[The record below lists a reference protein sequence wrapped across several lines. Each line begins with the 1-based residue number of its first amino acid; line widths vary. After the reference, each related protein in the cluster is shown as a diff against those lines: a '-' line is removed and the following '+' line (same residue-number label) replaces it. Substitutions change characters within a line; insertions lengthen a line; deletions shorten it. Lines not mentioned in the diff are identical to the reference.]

1 MSTQCQLW
9 LFSCYYFS
17 LFQLLWYF
25 FPDSK
30 LGSHLALIWSK
41 HVVYILNFFLSFLQ
55 LFGEIKVLLLYHKIQ
70 PLAQKSCRVL
80 IYEAV
85 IKNMENIC
93 MCFLN
98 CHSNQYMTFQFLKR
112 TQGLQ
117 EYAMNFLFEKHG
129 FGPKISK
136 LWLSGQIWPATFL
149 QIKFYWNTATCIH
162 LYISY
167 GCFHTPLAELN
178 AQDGNCIW
186 SPKPKIFTIC
196 P

>member
-1 MSTQCQLW
+1 MQTHCL
-9 LFSCYYFS
+9 
-17 LFQLLWYF
+17 
-25 FPDSK
+25 
-30 LGSHLALIWSK
+30 
-41 HVVYILNFFLSFLQ
+41 YIEFFLSFLP

-70 PLAQKSCRVL
+70 PLAQKSCSVL
-80 IYEAV
+80 IYKAV

-98 CHSNQYMTFQFLKR
+98 CHSNQYTTFQNSLREHKDSKNKWW
-112 TQGLQ
+112 TSC
-117 EYAMNFLFEKHG
+117 FEKHG

-136 LWLSGQIWPATFL
+136 LWLSGQLWPATFL
-149 QIKFYWNTATCIH
+149 QIKFYWNTATHIH
-162 LYISY
+162 SYISY

-186 SPKPKIFTIC
+186 PSKPKIFTIF